1 MQDVSSTIDLG
12 LFITI
17 LISFIVGFLIGFLVL
32 RSWAKKRSKKILDL
46 EKESFIAIASHY
58 LLTPLS
64 IIEGAVATVQE
75 HETTFTLEQ
84 RQNMHQKIKEGA
96 DRLLR
101 IAEQML
107 LVVRLEQ
114 GELHLTK
121 SIVALSDVIQLIIRR
136 NDIAAK
142 RKQVMIKLISDPDN
156 KYEGAY
162 DLKTITQ
169 AIEAVVD
176 NAIKFSEENSQVVI
190 LLAEQN
196 QQYIIEVRDQG
207 IGLTAE
213 QLQLAKDKFYRGTP
227 PYQFDYEGIGLGLH
241 VSDVIMRAHGGQI
254 LIFSDGKNRGTIVQL
269 ILPRS

>member
-1 MQDVSSTIDLG
+1 MPDASNTIDLG
-12 LFITI
+12 FFITI
-17 LISFIVGFLIGFLVL
+17 LISFLVGFLIGFLVL
-32 RSWAKKRSKKILDL
+32 RSWAKKRSKKLLDE

-64 IIEGAVATVQE
+64 IIEGAVSTAQE

-84 RQNMHQKIKEGA
+84 RQDMHEKIKEGA

-114 GELHLTK
+114 GELNLNK
-121 SIVALSDVIQLIIRR
+121 SIISLSEVVQSIIRH
-136 NDIAAK
+136 NDITAK
-142 RKQVMIKLISDPDN
+142 RKKVMIKFISDPDN

-162 DLKTITQ
+162 DLKTVTQ
-169 AIEAVVD
+169 AIESVID

-196 QQYIIEVRDQG
+196 QQYIIEIRDQG
-207 IGLTAE
+207 IGMTAE
-213 QLQLAKDKFYRGTP
+213 QMQLAKDKFYRGTP
-227 PYQFDYEGIGLGLH
+227 PYQYDYEGIGLGLH
-241 VSDVIMRAHGGQI
+241 VTDVVMRAHGGQI

-269 ILPRS
+269 ILPRF